1 MPNRILRVIKQHF
14 VEAFDGSLLD
24 EEFADLEFV
33 HALRM
38 CAVVAVPLSTFYD
51 WAAGSTVALQAR
63 QAADAEL
70 TVVIEQTWRDSR
82 RTYGWPRGVSPVDP
96 PPRDDGVSSTGGA
109 ESCASRGFVGAS
121 TPTSTFNGPSNAT
134 ENGA

>member
-1 MPNRILRVIKQHF
+1 MALMPNRILRVIKQHF

-51 WAAGSTVALQAR
+51 WAAGPTVALQAR

-70 TVVIEQTWRDSR
+70 TVVIEQT
-82 RTYGWPRGVSPVDP
+82 
-96 PPRDDGVSSTGGA
+96 
-109 ESCASRGFVGAS
+109 
-121 TPTSTFNGPSNAT
+121 
-134 ENGA
+134 